1 MAENMT
7 ILGLA
12 LDIVGVVLLF
22 WHAPEKFSDPQWSAF
37 FAVEGESK
45 RRREEWLRLQP
56 RRRKIA
62 CFAVSLIVLGFVFQ
76 LLGEAATAGWF
87 NL

>member
-1 MAENMT
+1 MSEIITMFG
-7 ILGLA
+7 LG

-22 WHAPEKFSDPQWSAF
+22 CYSPEKFADPQWNAF

-45 RRREEWLRLQP
+45 RRKEEWQRLQP

-62 CFAVSLIVLGFVFQ
+62 GFAVILIVLGFTLQ
-76 LLGEAATAGWF
+76 LLGEFLALRGV
-87 NL
+87 